1 VTTLRLQAPVAN
13 GRSQPAGL
21 LALPRYRGDAA
32 AELHREQ
39 LGTLSILSSET
50 VGLAGKES
58 TEAGADPSAH
68 ARGTT
73 R

>member
-1 VTTLRLQAPVAN
+1 MGEA
-13 GRSQPAGL
+13 SQRDCSP
-21 LALPRYRGDAA
+21 YRDDAT
-32 AELHREQ
+32 AELPP
-39 LGTLSILSSET
+39 GTAGHVVNLSSET

-58 TEAGADPSAH
+58 TEVGADPSAH